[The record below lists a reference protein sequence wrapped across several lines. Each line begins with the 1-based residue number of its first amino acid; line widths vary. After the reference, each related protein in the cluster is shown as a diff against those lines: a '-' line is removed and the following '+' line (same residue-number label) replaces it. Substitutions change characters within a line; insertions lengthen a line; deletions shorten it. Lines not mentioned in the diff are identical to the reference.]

1 MLVLSRKPN
10 QSIRIG
16 NNINITVVR
25 IKGNT
30 IQLGIDAPRDVHV
43 VRSELLERECNAP
56 PSVGEMASSREPS
69 TRQPGSAAEE
79 EASGVDAEP
88 ELNLLPSSPNDLS
101 RLPSLSILH

>member
-30 IQLGIDAPRDVHV
+30 IQLGIDAPKEVHV
-43 VRSELLERECNAP
+43 VRSELLERESSVTPSAP
-56 PSVGEMASSREPS
+56 QANVAE
-69 TRQPGSAAEE
+69 QP
-79 EASGVDAEP
+79 
-88 ELNLLPSSPNDLS
+88 LLPTASAEKCDASAIVADAPKISLLSTSTDGLAKLPNLS
-101 RLPSLSILH
+101 TVH